1 VSGPYRCLRATTL
14 DHKMQ
19 ERCIEVRDLG
29 WGVGRTASCGRKMQ
43 RKTSFRLAATVGKEP
58 VVEVALV

>member
-1 VSGPYRCLRATTL
+1 MSGPYRCLRSNTL

-19 ERCIEVRDLG
+19 ERCIKLRDLG
-29 WGVGRTASCGRKMQ
+29 WGVGRTSSCGSEMQ